1 MANREE
7 HESLL
12 ARLDE
17 RVKAIE
23 AALAN
28 FVTKEA
34 FWVTK
39 VISIGL
45 AGLVLS
51 TVLALVLAR
60 VLGR

>member
-1 MANREE
+1 MDDE
-7 HESLL
+7 HLSLL

-17 RVKAIE
+17 RVKSIERAIG
-23 AALAN
+23 N

-39 VISIGL
+39 VIAIGL

-51 TVLALVLAR
+51 TVVAIILAR
-60 VLGR
+60 VLGQR

>member
-1 MANREE
+1 MEDERS
-7 HESLL
+7 SLL

-17 RVKAIE
+17 RVKSIE
-23 AALAN
+23 RRIEN

-39 VISIGL
+39 VIAIGL

-51 TVLALVLAR
+51 TVVAIILAR
-60 VLGR
+60 VIGRQ